1 MNYSKWQKFLSGLVL
16 FSLFFSVTV
25 RVPIGNFGAHAGSS
39 NFYNLVSIIVD
50 EATYGDISSD
60 LNRYAEDIQGVLENT
75 RVAIFPTPDNTTPF
89 QIASLN
95 ESLYF
100 EGYK

>member
-1 MNYSKWQKFLSGLVL
+1 
-16 FSLFFSVTV
+16 
-25 RVPIGNFGAHAGSS
+25 
-39 NFYNLVSIIVD
+39 
-50 EATYGDISSD
+50 